1 MPTTLKRFIISAPV
15 LAVALIST
23 ACGGSGT
30 TTPVVVSPPPPPV
43 NTGPTWT
50 DGVFKSSNTF
60 KDQCA
65 VVRTGTNPATGNAFP
80 DVLAS
85 TLHENHWL
93 RSWSNELY
101 LWYNEITDQNP
112 AGFATT
118 DDYFPVLKT
127 NATTASGAPKD
138 QFHFTQN
145 TAEYQERVSNGTSPG
160 YGAELA
166 LIRRSIPRDVR
177 IAFTEAGSP
186 AATAPANLVRGAKI
200 LEIDDV
206 DLINGGTQAEVDVIN
221 AGLFPSNPGE
231 THKFKVQDLGS
242 GTTRTF
248 SMVSERVTTHPVNLA
263 KTIDT
268 ANGKVGYL
276 HFTTFGTSSAEAELV
291 TAIDSLAN
299 QGIQDL
305 VLDLR
310 YNGGGFLAISGQL
323 GYMIAGPANTSG
335 KVFDNIV
342 FNDKHTVTNP
352 VTGDPLQPT
361 PFYNQTLGFS
371 VASGQA
377 LPTLNLNRVFIL
389 STSGTCSASEAV
401 INGLRGA
408 DVEVILV
415 GTTTCGKPYGFYAT
429 DNCGTTYFTIQFKG
443 ENNKGFG
450 NYADGFTPLDTVQ
463 GIGELITGCS
473 VGDDFSHILGDENE
487 SQLSTALS
495 YIANGSCPAAPKPA
509 AKTDGLLTAQD
520 IDDETSLFTSERV
533 RSIYQLK
540 NSRIA
545 NLPVKKL
552 AGEEEQ

>member
-1 MPTTLKRFIISAPV
+1 MSKNIIRFVSAVPV
-15 LAVALIST
+15 LAVALLST
-23 ACGGSGT
+23 ACGGGGGT
-30 TTPVVVSPPPPPV
+30 TTPVVTSPPPPPV
-43 NTGPTWT
+43 TTTWT
-50 DGVFKSSNTF
+50 NGVFKTSSTF

-65 VVRTGTNPATGNAFP
+65 VVRTGTNPDTGTAFP
-80 DVLAS
+80 DVKAS

-101 LWYNEITDQNP
+101 LWYNEISDQNP
-112 AGFATT
+112 AGFTT
-118 DDYFPVLKT
+118 TASYFPVLKT
-127 NATTASGAPKD
+127 TATTASGTAKD

-145 TAEYQERVSNGTSPG
+145 TAEYQERVSSGTSAG
-160 YGAELA
+160 YGLDLA
-166 LIRRSIPRDVR
+166 VIRRSVPRDIR
-177 IAFTEAGSP
+177 IAFTEVGSP
-186 AATAPANLVRGAKI
+186 AAGAPASLERGAKI

-206 DLINGGTQAEVDVIN
+206 DAINGGTQAEVDVIN
-221 AGLFPSNPGE
+221 AGLFPSNTGE
-231 THKFKVQDLGS
+231 NHKFKVQDLN

-248 SMVSERVTTHPVNLA
+248 NMTSATVTTHPVNLA
-263 KTIDT
+263 KTINT
-268 ANGKVGYL
+268 PAGKVGYL
-276 HFTTFGTSSAEAELV
+276 HFTTFGTSSAEAELI
-291 TAIDSLAN
+291 TAMDSFSN

-342 FNDKHTVTNP
+342 FNNKHTVTNP
-352 VTGDPLQPT
+352 VTGRALEPT

-389 STSGTCSASEAV
+389 STGGTCSASEAV

-429 DNCGTTYFTIQFKG
+429 DNCGTTYFTIQFRG

-450 NYADGFTPLDTVQ
+450 DYADGFTPIDTVQ
-463 GIGELITGCS
+463 GAGELIAGCA
-473 VGDDFSHILGDENE
+473 VGDDFTHVLGDEDE
-487 SQLSTALS
+487 DQLKTALS
-495 YIANGSCPAAPKPA
+495 YIATGTCPVIPKPLSKIA
-509 AKTDGLLTAQD
+509 LQE
-520 IDDETSLFTSERV
+520 IEDETSLFSSERV
-533 RSIYQLK
+533 QNIYQLK

-545 NLPVKKL
+545 NLPVKKS
-552 AGEEEQ
+552 GSEEK